1 MVCIKVRSLD
11 DLVKQLCKGFD
22 VLNSYWSKGKENC
35 QTAADYLHTMV
46 EKDIQNINPDLNSM
60 WDFGWDTMMST
71 SQEKDEIIKDVERHL
86 LNGLLNEITLDLLQI
101 TVSG

>member
-1 MVCIKVRSLD
+1 MGCIKVRSLD

-22 VLNSYWSKGKENC
+22 MLNSYWSKGKENC
-35 QTAADYLHTMV
+35 HTAADYLHTMV

-101 TVSG
+101 TVSA